1 MRLKHNKKR
10 NTAFLYEVLIKQY
23 AVASLKKDGVLAES
37 IKNTLKEFF
46 AHGKPLS
53 SELKLY
59 KNLYE
64 LNSIDSYVAHRL
76 IQESKQDFNKLD
88 KRTIFNE
95 QTRLINWI
103 NKNVGRD
110 SFNMF
115 VPNYKTLA
123 TISQIFNQ
131 GHNAKE
137 RVLLEKK
144 LVVSLMRPPAQQK
157 KEVMKPMNDLVY
169 RTVIKNFNNKYDE
182 QLQEEQKKLI
192 QKYVLSFSD
201 GGFGFVSFL
210 NEEIG
215 RIKTIVEDHKTE
227 DQNIKE
233 KLNSVVELIESFK
246 KEPLNDT
253 VLEKVLKLQ
262 SLVKE
267 LDENGDND

>member
-23 AVASLKKDGVLAES
+23 AVASLKKNEVLAKS
-37 IKNTLKEFF
+37 IKSAIKEFF
-46 AHGKPLS
+46 AHGCPLS
-53 SELKLY
+53 NELRLY

-64 LNSIDSYVAHRL
+64 LNNIDSYVAHRL

-103 NKNVGRD
+103 NKNVSRD
-110 SFNMF
+110 SFNIF

-131 GHNAKE
+131 SHNAKE

-144 LVVSLMRPPAQQK
+144 LVTTLMRAPAEQK
-157 KEVMKPMNDLVY
+157 KEIMKPMNDLVY
-169 RTVIKNFNNKYDE
+169 RTVIKNFNNKYDD

-215 RIKTIVEDHKTE
+215 RIKTIVEGHKTE

-233 KLNSVVELIESFK
+233 KLSSVTKLIESFK
-246 KEPLNDT
+246 KEPINDT
-253 VLEKVLKLQ
+253 ILEKVLKLQ

-267 LDENGDND
+267 LNENGDND

>member
-23 AVASLKKDGVLAES
+23 ALASLRKDEVLAKS
-37 IKNTLKEFF
+37 IKGTLKEFF
-46 AHGKPLS
+46 GAGRPLS
-53 SELKLY
+53 EELRLY

-64 LNSIDSYVAHRL
+64 LNSADSYVAHRL

-88 KRTIFNE
+88 RRDIFNE
-95 QTRLINWI
+95 QTKLINWI
-103 NKNVGRD
+103 NKSIGRD
-110 SFNMF
+110 SYNMF

-123 TISQIFNQ
+123 TISQIFGQ
-131 GHNAKE
+131 EHNAKE

-144 LVVSLMRPPAQQK
+144 LVVSLMKPSAQQK
-157 KEVMKPMNDLVY
+157 NEVMKPMNDLVY
-169 RTVIKNFNNKYDE
+169 KTVIKNFNNKYDD
-182 QLQEEQKKLI
+182 QLLGEQKQLI

-201 GGFGFVSFL
+201 GGIGFVSFL
-210 NEEIG
+210 SEEIG
-215 RIKTIVEDHKTE
+215 RIRAIVESHQTE
-227 DQNIKE
+227 DQGIKT

-246 KEPLNDT
+246 KEPINDA

-267 LDENGDND
+267 LDENGHND

>member
-23 AVASLKKDGVLAES
+23 ALASLRKDEVLAKS
-37 IKNTLKEFF
+37 IKGTLKEFF
-46 AHGKPLS
+46 GVGRPLS
-53 SELKLY
+53 EELRLY

-64 LNSIDSYVAHRL
+64 LNSADSYVAHRL

-88 KRTIFNE
+88 RRDIFNE
-95 QTRLINWI
+95 QTKLINWI
-103 NKNVGRD
+103 NKSIGRD
-110 SFNMF
+110 SYNMF

-123 TISQIFNQ
+123 TISQIFGQ
-131 GHNAKE
+131 EHNAKE

-144 LVVSLMRPPAQQK
+144 LVVSLMKPSAQQK
-157 KEVMKPMNDLVY
+157 NEVMKPMNDLVY
-169 RTVIKNFNNKYDE
+169 KTVIKNFNNKYDD
-182 QLQEEQKKLI
+182 QLLGEQKQLI

-201 GGFGFVSFL
+201 GGIGFVSFL
-210 NEEIG
+210 SEEIG
-215 RIKTIVEDHKTE
+215 RIRAIVESHQTE
-227 DQNIKE
+227 DQGIKT

-246 KEPLNDT
+246 KEPINDA

-267 LDENGDND
+267 LDENGHND